1 MSLNEP
7 PKTCDQNRLLAFVDG
22 TLTGDDLSGLERHLD
37 DCTDC
42 QHALSELSAADMEWK
57 DVSRFLRDDESD
69 LISLSS
75 SGHTAIDS
83 ASSDFGAA
91 RMATRQALDL
101 LSASD
106 DPHMLGR
113 IGAYEVSGLIGSG
126 GMGVVFKGFDRSL
139 NRFVAIKVLAP
150 HLATI
155 GSARRRFARE
165 AQAAAAVVHDNVIE
179 IYGVSENHDPP
190 YIVMPYVNGVSL
202 QKRITDSGPLQLTE
216 ILRIG
221 MQTAAGLAAAHAQGL
236 VHRNIKPANILLP
249 NGVERVRI
257 TDFGLAR
264 AADDASLTRSGV
276 IAGTPQFM
284 SPEQARGDAID
295 HRSDLFSLGSL
306 LYAMCTG
313 RAPFRAETSYGV
325 LRRITDTAAR
335 PIREINPE
343 IPDWLC
349 SITTRLHAKTP
360 EDRFQSAEE
369 VSNLLS
375 DCLHHAQTPDHPLP
389 VSLQKQTNAN
399 VRQWWIVAAA
409 CLSLLAIGLTAS
421 YWTSPPAVVPVTESP
436 ESGPFVEIHTVTN
449 NIAPE
454 EIALD
459 EETSWDDGV
468 DVMLRRLSS
477 DTNRLDQATQTNE
490 SQSESPHDKQNDQ

>member
-7 PKTCDQNRLLAFVDG
+7 PKICDRERILAFVQG
-22 TLTGDDLSGLERHLD
+22 ELSSDAVAAFERHLS
-37 DCTDC
+37 DCVCC
-42 QHALSELSAADMEWK
+42 QQQLSAISAADTEWRE
-57 DVSRFLRDDESD
+57 VSHYLRDDDSD
-69 LISLSS
+69 LDTLSES
-75 SGHTAIDS
+75 ERPPGKLA
-83 ASSDFGAA
+83 ASDLGAS

-101 LSASD
+101 LTASD

-113 IGAYEVSGLIGSG
+113 IGPYEVSGLIGSG

-155 GSARRRFARE
+155 GSARHRFARE

-179 IYGVSENHDPP
+179 IYGVSEDHDPP
-190 YIVMPYVNGVSL
+190 YIVMPYVGGVSL
-202 QKRITDSGPLQLTE
+202 QKRITESGPLQLAE

-236 VHRNIKPANILLP
+236 VHRDIKPANILLP
-249 NGVERVRI
+249 DGVERVRI

-325 LRRITDTAAR
+325 LRRITDTTAR

-343 IPDWLC
+343 IPEWLC
-349 SITTRLHAKTP
+349 SIVTRLHAKTP
-360 EDRFQSAEE
+360 EYRFQSAEE
-369 VSNLLS
+369 VSSLLN
-375 DCLHHAQTPDHPLP
+375 DCLNHVQTPGHPLP
-389 VSLQKQTNAN
+389 AYLIASKAASHFRIL
-399 VRQWWIVAAA
+399 WIASAA
-409 CLSLLAIGLTAS
+409 CLALVAATFTAS
-421 YWTSPPAVVPVTESP
+421 LWTTSPTAVRRTESIRP
-436 ESGPFVEIHTVTN
+436 MPAAGTQTTIDSV
-449 NIAPE
+449 
-454 EIALD
+454 ALD
-459 EETSWDDGV
+459 EETSWDDGI
-468 DVMLRRLSS
+468 DLMLWEL
-477 DTNRLDQATQTNE
+477 TNETTRLDQATKSTDE
-490 SQSESPHDKQNDQ
+490 PSKSTSIKHDGRRLP